1 MFDLFEAYTVSEINS
16 IIAEALQNEARL
28 QDVAVEGELSNV
40 NYYSSGHLYYSL
52 KDSGAVLRGVMW
64 RGNVQRMRV
73 KVRDGDRVR
82 VVGSIALY
90 SARGDVQ
97 IVAESIRPLGIGDL
111 YARFEELRA
120 RLEHEGLFALER
132 KRALPVMPRRI
143 GIVTSREGAVFQDV
157 QMVLRG
163 RFPLADLVLSPTQ
176 VQGEAAVPQIVR
188 AIERLNLRDD
198 IDVILICRGGGS
210 MEDLWAFNDERV
222 VRAIVT
228 SRIPVISGVGHETDV
243 TLSDFAA
250 DVRAATPSNA
260 AELATPEIDVLR
272 EAGLAAHNRLI
283 AAMAGRLQAERAN
296 VSALQRRLAR
306 ESPAR
311 ALSEQRQRVD
321 DYSQRLSARVRGR
334 LQLMRAEYS
343 TLSARLQACD
353 PRLPL
358 ERGYAMVLRQDGT
371 PVSQARAL
379 RPDETITLEF
389 SDGRAAARV
398 LGEASS

>member
-1 MFDLFEAYTVSEINS
+1 MFDLFEAYTVSEING

-64 RGNVQRMRV
+64 RPNVQRMRV

-120 RLEHEGLFALER
+120 RLEREGLFALER
-132 KRALPVMPRRI
+132 KRALPSMPRRI

-188 AIERLNLRDD
+188 AIERLNQRDD

-222 VRAIVT
+222 VRAIVA

-272 EAGLAAHNRLI
+272 EAGLAAHSRLI
-283 AAMAGRLQAERAN
+283 AVMAGRLQAERAN

-334 LQLMRAEYS
+334 LQLMRAEHS

-358 ERGYAMVLRQDGT
+358 ERGYAMVLRPDGT
-371 PVSQARAL
+371 PVSRARAL